1 MGEFKIRASAAG
13 KIMTNSRS
21 KSAVLSKTTES
32 YLQEWLKEQIYGVR
46 NQVESKY
53 LRKGIECEND
63 SIEVYA
69 LATDLDFAVKNSKRF
84 SNEYTTGEP
93 DIILD
98 DKVVDIKTSWD
109 CFTFPL
115 FEEEIPNKD
124 YYWQLQVYMDLL
136 GLDKAELA
144 YVLVNTPEEMQY
156 SVADITDYTSLDLK
170 YRVKTFEIDRSQE
183 DIDKLYQ
190 RVEECR
196 EYIKAIKTNIIPNE
210 V

>member
-1 MGEFKIRASAAG
+1 MEDFKIRASAAG
-13 KIMTNSRS
+13 KIMTSSRS

-53 LRKGIECEND
+53 LRKGIECEAE

-69 LATDLDFAVKNSKRF
+69 LSKDVDFAVKNSNRF
-84 SNEYTTGEP
+84 SNDFATGEP
-93 DIILD
+93 DLIMD

-115 FEEEIPNKD
+115 FEGQVPNKD

-144 YVLVNTPEEMQY
+144 YVLVNTPAEMQY
-156 SVADITDYTSLDLK
+156 NDTDMVDYNEIDLR
-170 YRVKTFEIDRSQE
+170 YRVKTFEIERNQE

-190 RVEECR
+190 RVKECR
-196 EYIKAIKTNIIPNE
+196 DYLKVISNA